1 MTTGQQDRAEGF
13 SLIELLVAMT
23 VTLFVSGAIFGLLSG
38 GQNAFRREPE
48 LTDRQQN
55 IRVAIN
61 LIQNDVGT
69 AGVGMGA
76 FFQVFSDA
84 LDGVGPQGTTGLT
97 DHLQIFGNDGTCP
110 DAPADNVNKQGPT
123 SGVNLNTLGPIP
135 PCYSNDQF
143 VLVIYQKDGLELGGK
158 FGFGHNIHAGDM
170 KINFPG
176 GLLPDSAPGTT
187 IDGPKDL
194 ESWDGNNT
202 NSGTP
207 IRMSMINIY
216 RYEIA
221 NDPADGV
228 PCLWRSGT
236 GGFQLGGGAYVAA
249 PDPDGQWQMVARG
262 IEDLQVQYRRTG
274 AGWGDTPG
282 VPVPNDFNTVV
293 REIRVTLSSRSAA
306 PNLTGQTTAA
316 NAAIGAGAVNAVR
329 GSITST
335 MAPRAT
341 LYYVSQASPNPTWQ

>member
-1 MTTGQQDRAEGF
+1 
-13 SLIELLVAMT
+13 
-23 VTLFVSGAIFGLLSG
+23 
-38 GQNAFRREPE
+38 
-48 LTDRQQN
+48 
-55 IRVAIN
+55 
-61 LIQNDVGT
+61 
-69 AGVGMGA
+69 
-76 FFQVFSDA
+76 
-84 LDGVGPQGTTGLT
+84 
-97 DHLQIFGNDGTCP
+97 
-110 DAPADNVNKQGPT
+110 
-123 SGVNLNTLGPIP
+123 VNLNTLGPIP

-143 VLVIYQKDGLELGGK
+143 VLVIYQKNGQELGGK

-187 IDGPKDL
+187 IDGPNDL
-194 ESWDGNNT
+194 KAWSGGDENT
-202 NSGTP
+202 GLP

-236 GGFQLGGGAYVAA
+236 GGMEPGVGGYFPA
-249 PDPDGQWQMVARG
+249 PDPRGLWQMVARG

-282 VPVPNDFNTVV
+282 VPAPMDYNTIV
-293 REIRVTLSSRSAA
+293 REIRVTLSARSAA
-306 PNLTGQTTAA
+306 ANLTGQTTAA

-341 LYYVSQASPNPTWQ
+341 LHYISQASPNPTWQ